1 MRSLVPAWKLMA
13 TDLSP
18 NAQAILLLTAPLL
31 TGRRRRPPRPRTQR
45 SSVRAAKLR
54 PLSTAEYRD
63 FAKRLRAIR
72 REPADLLGSDARE
85 TVRESLASLD
95 AERIHRLLGRGFL
108 LAQAIERWGARA
120 LWVITRADPDYP
132 RKLKARMRGNA
143 PPVLYGCGDSTILDG
158 GGLAVV
164 GSRKVKEDLI
174 EYTEGVGK
182 LSAEANTTII
192 SGGARGVDQAAM
204 RGALEAGGRSV
215 GVLANGLERAAL
227 NRENRSALMD
237 GQLVLVCPYDPAA
250 RFVVGHAMQRN
261 KLIYALSDAALV
273 VNSDH
278 GHGGTW
284 AGATEQLAKFRFVSV
299 YVRASGSRSKGLEG
313 LLDHGARS
321 WPNPRTPEE
330 LAQVLRREP
339 LEDQSLPP
347 VPPTASGQYD
357 LSLAESSEVREDR
370 PDQPARAQRE
380 DATSARPDDRTAAAI
395 EHLPEV
401 AEPASLTTPQEKLL
415 LAISGDMSRQDIL
428 TALGLRNLGHVR
440 KRYLKPCLEQG
451 WIEMTIPEKPSSVNQ
466 RFRLTPVGRDHLKE
480 LGLTPTGS

>member
-1 MRSLVPAWKLMA
+1 MNA
-13 TDLSP
+13 DLSP

-31 TGRRRRPPRPRTQR
+31 AGRRRRPPRPRTQR
-45 SSVRAAKLR
+45 GSVGAAKLR

-63 FAKRLRAIR
+63 FATRLRTIH

-108 LAQAIERWGARA
+108 LAQAVERWRARA
-120 LWVITRADPDYP
+120 LWVVTRADPDYP

-143 PPVLYGCGDSTILDG
+143 PPVLYGCGDRTILDG

-174 EYTEGVGK
+174 EYTEDVGR

-204 RGALEAGGRSV
+204 RGALEAGGQSV

-227 NRENRSALMD
+227 NRGNRGALMG

-284 AGATEQLAKFRFVSV
+284 AGATDQLDKLRFVSV
-299 YVRASGSRSKGLEG
+299 YVRSGGEPSEG
-313 LLDHGARS
+313 LNGLLNRGAKP

-330 LAQVLRREP
+330 LAQVLRGEP
-339 LEDQSLPP
+339 FEDQSPTT

-357 LSLAESSEVREDR
+357 LSLAEPSEVREDR
-370 PDQPARAQRE
+370 PDQPAKAQRE
-380 DATSARPDDRTAAAI
+380 DAASDGPDDRPPTAAG

-401 AEPASLTTPQEKLL
+401 AETASLATPREKLL
-415 LAISGDMSRQDIL
+415 LSISGDMSRQDIL
-428 TALGLRNLGHVR
+428 TALGLRNLGNLR

-466 RFRLTPVGRDHLKE
+466 RFRLTQVGRDHLKE
-480 LGLTPTGS
+480 LGLTPTGN

>member
-1 MRSLVPAWKLMA
+1 MNA
-13 TDLSP
+13 DLSP

-31 TGRRRRPPRPRTQR
+31 AGRRRRPPRPRTQR
-45 SSVRAAKLR
+45 GSVRAAKLR

-63 FAKRLRAIR
+63 FAKRLRAIH
-72 REPADLLGSDARE
+72 REPADLLGNDARE

-108 LAQAIERWGARA
+108 LAQALERWRSRA
-120 LWVITRADPDYP
+120 LWVVTRADPDYP
-132 RKLKARMRGNA
+132 RMLKARMRGNA
-143 PPVLYGCGDSTILDG
+143 PPALYGCGDRTILEG

-174 EYTEGVGK
+174 EYTEDVGK

-204 RGALEAGGRSV
+204 RGALEAGGQSV
-215 GVLANGLERAAL
+215 GVLANGLEQAAL
-227 NRENRSALMD
+227 NRGNRGALM
-237 GQLVLVCPYDPAA
+237 GRQLVLVCPYDPAA

-284 AGATEQLAKFRFVSV
+284 AGATDQLDKLRFVSV
-299 YVRASGSRSKGLEG
+299 YVRSGGKPSEG
-313 LLDHGARS
+313 LNGLLNRGAKP

-330 LAQVLRREP
+330 LERVLRGEP
-339 LEDQSLPP
+339 LDDQSPPP

-370 PDQPARAQRE
+370 PDQPTKAQRE
-380 DATSARPDDRTAAAI
+380 DETSDGPDDRPPTAAI
-395 EHLPEV
+395 GHLPEV
-401 AEPASLTTPQEKLL
+401 AETASLATPREKLL
-415 LAISGDMSRQDIL
+415 LAFSGDMSRQDIL
-428 TALGLRNLGHVR
+428 TALGLRNLGNLR

-466 RFRLTPVGRDHLKE
+466 RFRLTPAGRDHRKE
-480 LGLTPTGS
+480 LGLQTAGN